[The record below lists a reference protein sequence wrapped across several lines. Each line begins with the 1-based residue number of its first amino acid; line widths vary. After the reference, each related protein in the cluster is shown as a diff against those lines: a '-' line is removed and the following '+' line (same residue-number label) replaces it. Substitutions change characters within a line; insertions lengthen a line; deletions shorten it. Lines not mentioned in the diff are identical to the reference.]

1 MLGQIILQIVLIA
14 LNAFFACAEI
24 AVISINDTKLEKL
37 ASSGNKGAVKLKK
50 LTDQPARFLATIQ
63 VAITLSG
70 FIGAAFAADNFSER
84 LTTLILK
91 TGVGIS
97 ADILRPVSVV
107 LVTLILSY
115 LTLVFG
121 ELVPKRAAMKYAEP
135 MALKM
140 AGLIGFVQTILGLPV
155 WILNVS
161 TNAILRIFGI
171 DPEKEEDTVTE
182 EEIMMMSDAGAEKG
196 TIDED
201 ENRIIKNVFAFDDM
215 TAEQVCTHRT
225 DVSVLWSSDPIE
237 TWEETIHRT
246 RHSVFPICGDSVDNV
261 IGILNAKDYFRLD
274 DKSRENIMKK
284 AVREPY
290 FVHET
295 MKADSLFA
303 QMKKKGADHFA
314 VVVDEYGGMTGII
327 TVTDLVEELVGDFDD
342 DELDEKTA
350 EFEQIGDNQ
359 WNIPGITPLSD
370 VCEELEIVLPADKFD
385 TFGGYVIAELGEIPK
400 DGATLRLECD
410 GLIID
415 VVEMHHHRVELCR
428 VTKTELIEETA
439 GESATEDKRE

>member
-37 ASSGNKGAVKLKK
+37 ASSGNKGAIRLKK

-70 FIGAAFAADNFSER
+70 FIGAAFAADNFAER
-84 LTTLILK
+84 MTSLILK
-91 TGVGIS
+91 SGINVS
-97 ADILRPVSVV
+97 AEVIRPAAVV

-121 ELVPKRAAMKYAEP
+121 ELVPKRMAMKYAEP

-140 AGLIGFVQTILGLPV
+140 AGIIGFVQTLLGFPV
-155 WILNVS
+155 WILNAS
-161 TNAILRIFGI
+161 TNLILRIFRI

-274 DKSRENIMKK
+274 DKSRENIMAK

-342 DELDEKTA
+342 DELGESAA
-350 EFEQIGDNQ
+350 EFEQLSEDQ

-370 VCEELEIVLPADKFD
+370 VCEELDIILPADKFD

-400 DGATLRLECD
+400 DGANPRLECG

-415 VVEMHHHRVELCR
+415 VVEMRHHRVELCR
-428 VTKTELIEETA
+428 VTKVKADEKSSDDAEKDE
-439 GESATEDKRE
+439 